1 MDDEDR
7 QKITQNLVELVEQT
21 NLDTLLPELCGR
33 GVFTAGMFHKY
44 MVSHVFN
51 TKVG

>member
-7 QKITQNLVELVEQT
+7 QKITRNLVELVEDT
-21 NLDTLLPELCGR
+21 NLDTLIPKLCER
-33 GVFTAGMFHKY
+33 GVFTDGMVHKY
-44 MVSHVFN
+44 MVSHLFH